1 MLSAEREARVREIIC
16 DILELEED
24 ELTLTGRLR
33 EDYGADSMN
42 AVEIQSH
49 IEVEFDIEIARE
61 DLKRM
66 VDLKTVLELLDT
78 AKAR

>member
-1 MLSAEREARVREIIC
+1 MLSAEREVRVREIIC

-24 ELTLTGRLR
+24 ELILTGRLR

-42 AVEIQSH
+42 AVEIQSR

>member
-1 MLSAEREARVREIIC
+1 MPSAEREAMVREIIC
-16 DILELEED
+16 GILEMEED
-24 ELTLTGRLR
+24 ELTLTGQFL

-42 AVEIQSH
+42 AIEIVSR
-49 IEVEFDIEIARE
+49 IEVVFGIEIARE

-78 AKAR
+78 AKAK

>member
-1 MLSAEREARVREIIC
+1 MLSVEREARVREIIC
-16 DILELEED
+16 GILEVEEA

-42 AVEIQSH
+42 AVEIQSR
-49 IEVEFDIEIARE
+49 IEVEFNIEIARE
-61 DLKRM
+61 DLQRM

>member
-1 MLSAEREARVREIIC
+1 MLSVEGEARVREIIC
-16 DILELEED
+16 DILEVGED

-42 AVEIQSH
+42 AVEIQSQ

-61 DLKRM
+61 DLNRM

>member
-1 MLSAEREARVREIIC
+1 VLSVEREARVREIIC
-16 DILELEED
+16 GILEVEEA

-42 AVEIQSH
+42 AVEIQSR
-49 IEVEFDIEIARE
+49 IEVEFNIEIARE
-61 DLKRM
+61 DLQRM